1 MNEEFEKNENIA
13 VDNNGSNP
21 GITETV
27 DMEEKKIQTK
37 EILPCIPLRGVSI
50 FPNTVVHFDIGREKS
65 IKALEAAMG
74 TDKLMFV
81 STQKDE
87 NILIDPAVYRRR
99 GNDDCQR

>member
-37 EILPCIPLRGVSI
+37 EILPCIPLR
-50 FPNTVVHFDIGREKS
+50 
-65 IKALEAAMG
+65 
-74 TDKLMFV
+74 
-81 STQKDE
+81 
-87 NILIDPAVYRRR
+87 
-99 GNDDCQR
+99 